1 MHISIST
8 FTAVAM
14 LAMIGFGA
22 HADTSSPGPVIRGR
36 SIVHYGDL
44 NIDSEQD
51 AKVLLQRIDQAAK
64 EACGGH
70 PTLTA
75 YTRVSDH
82 SFEECRSGTIAR
94 TVKKLGA
101 PVVTRIYF
109 EANRNSHTGDA
120 HSARQ

>member
-8 FTAVAM
+8 FTAAAM
-14 LAMIGFGA
+14 LATLGFGA
-22 HADTSSPGPVIRGR
+22 HADTSSPDPVIRGR

-44 NIDSEQD
+44 NIDSEHD
-51 AKVLLQRIDQAAK
+51 AQILLQRIDQAAT

-101 PVVTRIYF
+101 TVVTRIYS
-109 EANRNSHTGDA
+109 EANHNSHASDA
-120 HSARQ
+120 QNSR

>member
-8 FTAVAM
+8 FTAAAM
-14 LAMIGFGA
+14 LATLGFGA
-22 HADTSSPGPVIRGR
+22 HAHPSSPDPVIRGR
-36 SIVHYGDL
+36 SIVHFGDL
-44 NIDSEQD
+44 NIDSEQG
-51 AKVLLQRIDQAAK
+51 AQILLQRIDQAAK

-75 YTRVSDH
+75 YTRVPDP

-101 PVVTRIYF
+101 PVVTRIYI
-109 EANRNSHTGDA
+109 EAKRNSHTSDA
-120 HSARQ
+120 HGSR